1 MLTQTGPSPRQSSMP
16 SLQTDHSALEGSR
29 RPGGR
34 RHLRAHVGVGAGI
47 GASDRAHQSASVLIR
62 PSTVSKNQR
71 ALVGRIPAGVAA
83 DGGAV
88 RVREAVRRVRAA
100 GGERGAVCAGLGPA
114 MVPAEAVR
122 LVGRVA
128 GLQVRQGGQ
137 HGWDSGGGDV
147 DRRAGRGV
155 DVIPGVM
162 RIRGL
167 VGGQGQTLI
176 HFHNFCVLLGVQ
188 KISG

>member
-1 MLTQTGPSPRQSSMP
+1 
-16 SLQTDHSALEGSR
+16 
-29 RPGGR
+29 
-34 RHLRAHVGVGAGI
+34 
-47 GASDRAHQSASVLIR
+47 
-62 PSTVSKNQR
+62 
-71 ALVGRIPAGVAA
+71 
-83 DGGAV
+83 
-88 RVREAVRRVRAA
+88 
-100 GGERGAVCAGLGPA
+100 

-128 GLQVRQGGQ
+128 GLQVGQ

-162 RIRGL
+162 RVRGL

-176 HFHNFCVLLGVQ
+176 HFHNFYVLLEVQ
-188 KISG
+188 KIWR